1 MAARQE
7 NSSKSLRIL
16 MAIGAPY
23 VASSSPSASQD
34 VGQKVM
40 RDWLN
45 LGGGPEREL
54 THGRTIN
61 DACPQRP
68 CVADAPPAS
77 DKDTPTAPTTGTA
90 FFRRFRFV
98 CRIIE
103 PSLPST
109 LVMKDSISA
118 AASYV
123 RMRTLAFGI

>member
-34 VGQKVM
+34 VGQKGM
-40 RDWLN
+40 QDWVN

-68 CVADAPPAS
+68 CVAH
-77 DKDTPTAPTTGTA
+77 
-90 FFRRFRFV
+90 
-98 CRIIE
+98 C
-103 PSLPST
+103 
-109 LVMKDSISA
+109 
-118 AASYV
+118 
-123 RMRTLAFGI
+123 TLAGQRESAPCEAIARRVKRSPPIAFAARDEYDL

>member
-40 RDWLN
+40 QDWLN

-68 CVADAPPAS
+68 CVAH
-77 DKDTPTAPTTGTA
+77 
-90 FFRRFRFV
+90 
-98 CRIIE
+98 C
-103 PSLPST
+103 
-109 LVMKDSISA
+109 
-118 AASYV
+118 
-123 RMRTLAFGI
+123 TLAGQRVAPLKARADSQDPSRIAAMETTHVCAA